1 VIRVGGT
8 TFGKPYGFT
17 PRDNCNVTYFSVEF
31 KGTNQVG
38 FGDYDDGFAPTCQ
51 LADDFNHALG
61 DAAESRLAVALN
73 YRETGSCTLPT
84 GVVAAKALG
93 PDPTLFRTPL
103 RENRILL
110 KRSGDGPPR
119 ESTNQRTR

>member
-1 VIRVGGT
+1 MGT
-8 TFGKPYGFT
+8 TTYGKPYGFS

-51 LADDFNHALG
+51 VADDFTHQLG
-61 DAAESRLAVALN
+61 DANESRLAVALN
-73 YRETGSCTLPT
+73 YRATGSCTIA
-84 GVVAAKALG
+84 GASVSAKALG
-93 PDPTLFRTPL
+93 PDPLLFRSPF

-110 KRSGDGPPR
+110 KR
-119 ESTNQRTR
+119 